1 MYKRFLVRVDVAG
14 SDKAPGDTDSLLN
27 VLSGISGGQV
37 DGDVIIIDEPKFLER
52 VEAIGAF
59 MDDEADDKICG
70 QVLSII
76 DRLMADD
83 WSDTG
88 VYDAIEKAM
97 DEAGVNA

>member
-27 VLSGISGGQV
+27 VLNGISGGQV
-37 DGDVIIIDEPKFLER
+37 DGDVTIIDEPKFLER

>member
-1 MYKRFLVRVDVAG
+1 MYKRFLVMVDVLG

-37 DGDVIIIDEPKFLER
+37 DGDVTIIDEPKFLER

>member
-1 MYKRFLVRVDVAG
+1 MYKRFLVMVDVLG

-27 VLSGISGGQV
+27 VLSEISGGQV
-37 DGDVIIIDEPKFLER
+37 DGDVTIIDEPKFLER

-59 MDDEADDKICG
+59 MDDEADDKICV

-88 VYDAIEKAM
+88 VYDAIKKVM